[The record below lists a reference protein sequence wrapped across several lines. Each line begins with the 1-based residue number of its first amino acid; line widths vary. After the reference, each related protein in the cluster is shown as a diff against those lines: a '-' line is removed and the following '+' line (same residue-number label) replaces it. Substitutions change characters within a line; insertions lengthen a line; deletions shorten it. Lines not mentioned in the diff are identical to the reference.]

1 MQKFNEKFEAFDEKY
16 INWARR
22 VALPFAKFSI
32 FLIYFWFGFLKVL
45 EVSPASPLVVALLGR
60 TMSFIPADSF
70 LIAFGLIEIII
81 AVLFLVP
88 RFERLALFALA
99 LHLITTIMPLVL
111 LPAFVWTGFMVPTLE
126 GQYII
131 KNILLISAGLFIFSN
146 LHTYQEKKK
155 V

>member
-1 MQKFNEKFEAFDEKY
+1 MQKFNEKFERFDEMY

-32 FLIYFWFGFLKVL
+32 FLVYFWFGLLKVL
-45 EVSPASPLVVALLGR
+45 ETSPASPLVAALLER
-60 TMSFIPADSF
+60 TMPFVPANSF

-81 AVLFLVP
+81 GVLFLVP

-99 LHLITTIMPLVL
+99 LHLITTVMPLFL
-111 LPAFVWTGFMVPTLE
+111 LPGFVWTGFMVPALE

-131 KNILLISAGLFIFSN
+131 KNILLISAGLFILSN